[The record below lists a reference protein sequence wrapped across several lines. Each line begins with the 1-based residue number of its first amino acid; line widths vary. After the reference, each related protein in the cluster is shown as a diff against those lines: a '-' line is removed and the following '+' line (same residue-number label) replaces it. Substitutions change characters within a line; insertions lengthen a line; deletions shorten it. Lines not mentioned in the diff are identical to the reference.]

1 MRYFDVRRLYAPHLC
16 ILLLYVYNIAGI
28 AIPFSFVTFTV
39 HRFCCIVYHTNL
51 FFKTKRWV
59 TICIV
64 SQWIGEFV
72 ISLPFLFRR
81 GSYCSNELWMQI
93 YTCMMT
99 TFLPSLINT
108 ILNIRIFA
116 YVRSST
122 RRIQPQV
129 NVIPTNSSNNI
140 QQPII
145 SRWVPVYLITII
157 GYFVRI
163 DPIILAGT
171 AILSQL

>member
-28 AIPFSFVTFTV
+28 AIPFSFVTL
-39 HRFCCIVYHTNL
+39 RSID
-51 FFKTKRWV
+51 
-59 TICIV
+59 
-64 SQWIGEFV
+64 FV
-72 ISLPFLFRR
+72 ALR